1 MKLFKFKVKDKGSS
15 GIVKLSR
22 GFGQAGYS
30 LPDKPWLI
38 VAWKE
43 LLESFRDK
51 RTMINVVLLPMII
64 MPIVI
69 ALPMMM
75 LSPKT
80 VPPKIIVVVEDKGA
94 MDLAR
99 SIRELYNESRAY
111 VTITTSE
118 GNYVSLILNGGA
130 DLIVE
135 IPPGF
140 SRNISLGR
148 SGYIVYYYDP
158 YGARSSVAM
167 DMVQGII
174 GEYSEKILRERLAA
188 INLSEQ
194 YIRPIATI
202 AKQVTSTGKVAT
214 TGEVMTAM
222 ILPMMVGLIAITGAG
237 TFAIDMIA
245 GERERKTIEALFTS
259 PVSRGEILLGKF
271 GALTILSIISGVST
285 LLSALIGI
293 GLAVTSL
300 TEATAVTQPQISQFI
315 EASNLPY
322 ITAGIL
328 ITVALGGLTGN
339 AIMVIAA
346 SFAKTFKEAQQYV
359 GFLTFV
365 LILPMIAIP
374 YAPQGLY
381 FILRVL
387 PISSLAMF
395 ARDIIVNPG
404 DVMPIVTSL
413 ASSVIYLVVFLW
425 LSSKMFGRES
435 VIYG

>member
-1 MKLFKFKVKDKGSS
+1 MRLFKGSS
-15 GIVKLSR
+15 GIVGLSR
-22 GFGQAGYS
+22 GFGQRGYS
-30 LPDKPWLI
+30 LPNKPWLV

-43 LLESFRDK
+43 LLEAFRDK

-80 VPPKIIVVVEDKGA
+80 VPPKILVVVEDNNA
-94 MDLAR
+94 MNLAK
-99 SIRELYNESRAY
+99 SIRKLHNESKAY
-111 VTITTSE
+111 VSITTDG
-118 GNYVSLILNGGA
+118 GNYANLILNGGA

-140 SRNISLGR
+140 SHNISLGR
-148 SGYIVYYYDP
+148 SGYVIYYYDP

-167 DMVQGII
+167 DMVQRIV
-174 GEYSEKILRERLAA
+174 GEYSEKILKERLTA

-194 YIRPIATI
+194 YIRPITAV

-271 GALTILSIISGVST
+271 SALTVLSIISGIST

-293 GLAVTSL
+293 GFAVTSL
-300 TEATAVTQPQISQFI
+300 TEVTTVAQPQISQFI
-315 EASNLPY
+315 EASKLPY

-328 ITVALGGLTGN
+328 ITVVLGGLTGN

-359 GFLTFV
+359 GFLTFI

-374 YAPQGLY
+374 YAPQSLY
-381 FILRVL
+381 SILRIL

-395 ARDIIVNPG
+395 ARDMIVNPG
-404 DVMPIVTSL
+404 DLMPVVTSL
-413 ASSVIYLVVFLW
+413 VSSISYLIVFLW

-435 VIYG
+435 VVYG

>member
-1 MKLFKFKVKDKGSS
+1 MKLFKGSS

-22 GFGQAGYS
+22 GFGRKGYS
-30 LPDKPWLI
+30 LPDKPWLV

-43 LLESFRDK
+43 LLEALRDK

-75 LSPKT
+75 LNPKT
-80 VPPKIIVVVEDKGA
+80 VPPKILVVVEDKEA
-94 MDLAR
+94 IDLAR
-99 SIRELYNESRAY
+99 SIKKLHNESGAY
-111 VTITTSE
+111 VSITANG
-118 GNYVSLILNGGA
+118 GNYANLILNRGI

-135 IPPGF
+135 ILPGF
-140 SRNISLGR
+140 SRNISLGK
-148 SGYIVYYYDP
+148 SGYIIYYYDP
-158 YGARSSVAM
+158 YGTRSSVAM
-167 DMVQGII
+167 SMVQEII
-174 GEYSEKILRERLAA
+174 EKYSERILNERLAA
-188 INLSEQ
+188 VNLSER
-194 YIRPIATI
+194 YIRPIDTI
-202 AKQVTSTGKVAT
+202 VKQITSTGKVAT
-214 TGEVMTAM
+214 TSEVMTAM

-245 GERERKTIEALFTS
+245 GERERKTIEALFTA

-271 GALTILSIISGVST
+271 SALTILSIVSGIST

-300 TEATAVTQPQISQFI
+300 VEATSVAHPQISQLI
-315 EASNLPY
+315 EASKLPY
-322 ITAGIL
+322 VTAGIL

-359 GFLTFV
+359 GFLTFI

-374 YAPQGLY
+374 YAPQSIY
-381 FILRVL
+381 SILRIL

-404 DVMPIVTSL
+404 DIMPVTTSL
-413 ASSVIYLVVFLW
+413 ASSIIYLVAFLW